1 MMIAYLD
8 CFSGISGDM
17 LLGAL
22 LDAGLDAATLR
33 KGLAALD
40 LPGWSL
46 DARRVT
52 EHGISGTRV
61 TVSVAA
67 EEDRGAEVPAHEA
80 RVESPSVPAH
90 AEHRAY
96 RDIVALIERSR
107 LSARVQEQTLA
118 AFGRLAAAEAQVHGT
133 TPDAVTFHEVGAVD
147 SIVDIAGAYI
157 AFEALGVTQIY
168 CSPLPLT
175 TGRVKS
181 AHGALPV
188 PAPAVLALLAGTG
201 AEWVPVEAARGARA
215 EARGELVT
223 PTGALFAAQASFA
236 QPTMTV
242 ARVGYGFG
250 TRALPWAN
258 CLRVLLGEAPGGAV
272 VGFERDEVTVIECN
286 IDDMTGEA
294 LGWLMRRLLE
304 AGALDVS
311 YTPIQMKKDRP
322 AVRLSV
328 IATMEQADALAA
340 LVLRESATL
349 GVRMARMP
357 RLKAARDIETI
368 DTPLGPCAVKLKRE
382 GERVL
387 AVSPEY
393 EDCAALASR
402 AGLALEVVLARV
414 TAAAR
419 RHFGLEP

>member
-1 MMIAYLD
+1 MIAYLD

-22 LDAGLDAATLR
+22 VDAGLDADALR
-33 KGLAALD
+33 EGLAAID

-46 DARRVT
+46 DAQRVT
-52 EHGISGTRV
+52 EHGVSGTRV
-61 TVSVAA
+61 TVTVAA
-67 EEDRGAEVPAHEA
+67 EAQT
-80 RVESPSVPAH
+80 
-90 AEHRAY
+90 EHRTY
-96 RDIVALIERSR
+96 RDIEALIERSR
-107 LSARVQEQTLA
+107 LAPRVREQTLG
-118 AFGRLAAAEAQVHGT
+118 AFGRLAAAEARVHGT
-133 TPDAVTFHEVGAVD
+133 EPDEVTFHEVGAVD
-147 SIVDIAGAYI
+147 SIVDIVGAYI
-157 AFEALGVTQIY
+157 AFEALGVTDLY
-168 CSPLPLT
+168 CSALPLT

-201 AEWVPVEAARGARA
+201 AEWAPVEGARGA

-236 QPTMTV
+236 QPSMTV

-250 TRALPWAN
+250 ARARPWAN
-258 CLRVLLGEAPGGAV
+258 CLRVLLGEAPGAAV
-272 VGFERDEVTVIECN
+272 AGFERDEVTVIEAN
-286 IDDMTGEA
+286 IDDMTGVA

-311 YTPIQMKKDRP
+311 FTPIQMKKDRP
-322 AVRLSV
+322 AVRLSA

-357 RLKAARDIETI
+357 RLKARRDIETI

-393 EDCAALASR
+393 EDCAALAAR
-402 AGLALEVVLARV
+402 AGLPLEVVLARV

>member
-1 MMIAYLD
+1 MIAYLD

-22 LDAGLDAATLR
+22 LDAGLDAEALR
-33 KGLAALD
+33 EGLATLD

-52 EHGISGTRV
+52 EQGISGTRV
-61 TVSVAA
+61 TVAVAA
-67 EEDRGAEVPAHEA
+67 EAQ
-80 RVESPSVPAH
+80 S
-90 AEHRAY
+90 EHRSY
-96 RDIVALIERSR
+96 PDIVALIERSR
-107 LSARVQEQTLA
+107 LSPHVREQTLT
-118 AFGRLAAAEAQVHGT
+118 AFGRLATAEARVHGT

-147 SIVDIAGAYI
+147 SIVDVAGAYI
-157 AFEALGVTQIY
+157 AFDALGVTQLY

-175 TGRVKS
+175 SGRVKS

-201 AEWVPVEAARGARA
+201 AEWVPVEAARGAGA

-223 PTGALFAAQASFA
+223 PTGALFAAQATFA
-236 QPTMTV
+236 QPNMSV

-258 CLRVLLGEAPGGAV
+258 CLRVLLGEAPGAAV
-272 VGFERDEVTVIECN
+272 SGFERDEVTVIECN

-304 AGALDVS
+304 SGALDVS

-328 IATMEQADALAA
+328 IAAMEQAEALAA

-349 GVRMARMP
+349 GVRLTRMP
-357 RLKAARDIETI
+357 RLKARRDIETI

-393 EDCAALASR
+393 EDCASLASR
-402 AGLALEVVLARV
+402 AGLSLDVVLARV

>member
-1 MMIAYLD
+1 MIAYLD

-22 LDAGLDAATLR
+22 VDAGLDADTLR
-33 KGLAALD
+33 EGLAVLD

-46 DARRVT
+46 DARRVS

-61 TVSVAA
+61 TVTVAA
-67 EEDRGAEVPAHEA
+67 AADRGTQVPAHGARAEA
-80 RVESPSVPAH
+80 QPGPAH
-90 AEHRAY
+90 AEHRTY

-107 LSARVQEQTLA
+107 LSARVREQTLA
-118 AFGRLAAAEAQVHGT
+118 AFGRLAEAEGRVHGT
-133 TPDAVTFHEVGAVD
+133 VPDEVTFHEVGAVD
-147 SIVDIAGAYI
+147 SVVDIAGAYI
-157 AFEALGVTQIY
+157 AFEALGVTHLY

-188 PAPAVLALLAGTG
+188 PPPAVLALLAGTG
-201 AEWVPVEAARGARA
+201 AEWVPVEAARG
-215 EARGELVT
+215 ELVT
-223 PTGALFAAQASFA
+223 PTGALFAAQAIFA
-236 QPTMTV
+236 QPSMSV

-258 CLRVLLGEAPGGAV
+258 CLRVLLGEAPGAAV
-272 VGFERDEVTVIECN
+272 RGFERDEVTVIETN
-286 IDDMTGEA
+286 IDNMTGEA

-322 AVRLSV
+322 GVHLSV
-328 IATMEQADALAA
+328 IAAMEQAEALAA
-340 LVLRESATL
+340 LVLRESTTL

-357 RLKAARDIETI
+357 RLKTRCDVETI
-368 DTPLGPCAVKLKRE
+368 ETPLGPCAVKLKRE

-393 EDCAALASR
+393 EDCAALAAR
-402 AGLALEVVLARV
+402 AGLPLDVVLARV

-419 RHFGLEP
+419 RHFGLEA

>member
-1 MMIAYLD
+1 MILYLD

-22 LDAGLDAATLR
+22 VDAGLDADTLR
-33 KGLAALD
+33 EGLASLD
-40 LPGWSL
+40 LSGWSL

-52 EHGISGTRV
+52 DHGISGTRV
-61 TVSVAA
+61 TVAVAG
-67 EEDRGAEVPAHEA
+67 EGDRGTEVPAQSAGAKA
-80 RVESPSVPAH
+80 RSTLAQH
-90 AEHRAY
+90 EHRTY
-96 RDIVALIERSR
+96 RDVVALIERSR
-107 LSARVQEQTLA
+107 LSESVREQTLA
-118 AFGRLAAAEAQVHGT
+118 AFGRLAEAEAQIHGT
-133 TPDAVTFHEVGAVD
+133 MPDEVTFHEVGAVD
-147 SIVDIAGAYI
+147 SIVDITGAYI
-157 AFEALGVTQIY
+157 AFEALGVTQLY

-175 TGRVKS
+175 SGRVKS
-181 AHGALPV
+181 AHGVLPV

-201 AEWVPVEAARGARA
+201 VEWVPVEAARGAGA

-223 PTGALFAAQASFA
+223 PTGALFAAEAAFA
-236 QPTMTV
+236 QPSMTV

-258 CLRVLLGEAPGGAV
+258 CLRVLLGEAPGVAV
-272 VGFERDEVTVIECN
+272 AGFERDEVTVIEAN

-294 LGWLMRRLLE
+294 LGWLLRRLLE

-311 YTPIQMKKDRP
+311 YAPIQMKKDRP
-322 AVRLSV
+322 AVRLTI
-328 IATMEQADALAA
+328 IAAMEQADALAA
-340 LVLRESATL
+340 LALRESTTL
-349 GVRMARMP
+349 GVRMSRMP
-357 RLKAARDIETI
+357 RLKAHREVETI
-368 DTPLGPCAVKLKRE
+368 ETPLGPCAVKVKRE

-393 EDCAALASR
+393 DDCAALAAHAS
-402 AGLALEVVLARV
+402 LPLDVVLARV